1 MKSVLIL
8 LVLITILRQ
17 GTSCSCRLH
26 TLKDKYCEKSEL
38 DLTVVQIKIVKELNV
53 PLSKRCIP
61 PWVKGLGGKIPA
73 SYPATETSTM
83 TSTSTTTIRLCRPS
97 RYVRV
102 LAKVTGILRQGESE
116 SEDVEVGQ
124 EFYLKT
130 KISSAECGRAYDL
143 KKGRK
148 FFMKWPLDIIIQNED
163 RPETRISSCQF
174 FPGKSEK
181 KRLKRM
187 KCGKKK
193 RKRKSKNKIKGE

>member
-1 MKSVLIL
+1 MYPTLG
-8 LVLITILRQ
+8 Q
-17 GTSCSCRLH
+17 GVGRENSG
-26 TLKDKYCEKSEL
+26 
-38 DLTVVQIKIVKELNV
+38 N
-53 PLSKRCIP
+53 
-61 PWVKGLGGKIPA
+61 
-73 SYPATETSTM
+73 YPATETSTM
-83 TSTSTTTIRLCRPS
+83 TSTCTTTIRLCRPS

-163 RPETRISSCQF
+163 PPETSISSCQF
-174 FPGKSEK
+174 FPGISEK

-193 RKRKSKNKIKGE
+193 KKRKGKNKIKGE